1 MRLSALRLEQVR
13 ALRDGVLELAKTSG
27 MWPPEA
33 GERVRAVVGDLTIL
47 LSADAPNS
55 CTMEVMPNGKH
66 RALVA
71 EWPKDDS
78 DSINVRFFRSGW
90 WEASVVQL
98 CQRARALNDEITLH

>member
-13 ALRDGVLELAKTSG
+13 ALRDGVLELAKTRG

-71 EWPKDDS
+71 EWPLHDGDQL
-78 DSINVRFFRSGW
+78 DVRFFRSGW
-90 WEASVVQL
+90 WEASITAILAAPAAVH
-98 CQRARALNDEITLH
+98 EITLH